1 MYRRSAPLPAHAES
15 FPLVGFWFFPAIS
28 FSRPNTSPRAVLPSR
43 STMEAGASN
52 KDLARARFKQQQHGR
67 RVHGRGGGTRGRF
80 GRKKEPGAAS
90 DDDDEQEEEEAAVS
104 GRVLDLPPGYDDA
117 DETDPSTGPRSRS
130 NGADLAALLAE
141 CDASA
146 LPRQHISAYMDPGW
160 SVDDLREL
168 QRVLGP
174 DGGAGV
180 SGDEMSVDAP
190 GLIRQLRE
198 LPLSELLGLSRQYAE
213 ALGEGPEEEAEEG
226 ARGVD
231 EGKREGTGPRA
242 STPAEPPRVPA
253 QRAPAA
259 AKDEDDDLDALL
271 AGSTRTPAETAR
283 GPSAVGD
290 GELDDELDDLLGI
303 STGAE
308 GKRGAV
314 GAGGGASATAAART
328 DDDAFL
334 DELLG

>member
-1 MYRRSAPLPAHAES
+1 
-15 FPLVGFWFFPAIS
+15 
-28 FSRPNTSPRAVLPSR
+28 
-43 STMEAGASN
+43 
-52 KDLARARFKQQQHGR
+52 
-67 RVHGRGGGTRGRF
+67 
-80 GRKKEPGAAS
+80 
-90 DDDDEQEEEEAAVS
+90 
-104 GRVLDLPPGYDDA
+104 
-117 DETDPSTGPRSRS
+117 
-130 NGADLAALLAE
+130 
-141 CDASA
+141 
-146 LPRQHISAYMDPGW
+146 
-160 SVDDLREL
+160 
-168 QRVLGP
+168 
-174 DGGAGV
+174 
-180 SGDEMSVDAP
+180 MSVDAP

-213 ALGEGPEEEAEEG
+213 ALGEGPEEEADEG
-226 ARGVD
+226 AGGVD

-242 STPAEPPRVPA
+242 STPAEPPRVLA
-253 QRAPAA
+253 QKAPAV
-259 AKDEDDDLDALL
+259 KDEDDDLDALL

>member
-1 MYRRSAPLPAHAES
+1 
-15 FPLVGFWFFPAIS
+15 
-28 FSRPNTSPRAVLPSR
+28 
-43 STMEAGASN
+43 MEAGASN

-90 DDDDEQEEEEAAVS
+90 DEDDEEEEEEAAVS

-213 ALGEGPEEEAEEG
+213 ALGEGPEEEADEG

-231 EGKREGTGPRA
+231 EGKREGTDPRA

-253 QRAPAA
+253 QKAPAA
-259 AKDEDDDLDALL
+259 VKDEDEDDDLDALL
-271 AGSTRTPAETAR
+271 AGSTRTCLLYTS
-283 GPSAVGD
+283 PSPRD
-290 GELDDELDDLLGI
+290 
-303 STGAE
+303 
-308 GKRGAV
+308 
-314 GAGGGASATAAART
+314 
-328 DDDAFL
+328 
-334 DELLG
+334 

>member
-1 MYRRSAPLPAHAES
+1 
-15 FPLVGFWFFPAIS
+15 
-28 FSRPNTSPRAVLPSR
+28 
-43 STMEAGASN
+43 MEAGESN

-80 GRKKEPGAAS
+80 GRKKEPGAS

-117 DETDPSTGPRSRS
+117 DDKDPSTGPRSRS

-180 SGDEMSVDAP
+180 SGDEMSVDAL

-226 ARGVD
+226 ARGVN
-231 EGKREGTGPRA
+231 EGTGKREGTGPRA

-253 QRAPAA
+253 QKAPAA
-259 AKDEDDDLDALL
+259 VKDEDGDDDLDALL

-308 GKRGAV
+308 GKRWAV
-314 GAGGGASATAAART
+314 GAGGGASATAGART

>member
-1 MYRRSAPLPAHAES
+1 
-15 FPLVGFWFFPAIS
+15 
-28 FSRPNTSPRAVLPSR
+28 
-43 STMEAGASN
+43 MEAGESN

-80 GRKKEPGAAS
+80 GRKKEPGAS

-117 DETDPSTGPRSRS
+117 DDKDPSTGPRSRS

-180 SGDEMSVDAP
+180 SGDEMSVDAL

-226 ARGVD
+226 ARGVN
-231 EGKREGTGPRA
+231 EGTGKREGTGPRA

-253 QRAPAA
+253 QKAPAA
-259 AKDEDDDLDALL
+259 VKDEDGDDDLDALL

-314 GAGGGASATAAART
+314 GAVGGASATAAART

>member
-1 MYRRSAPLPAHAES
+1 
-15 FPLVGFWFFPAIS
+15 
-28 FSRPNTSPRAVLPSR
+28 
-43 STMEAGASN
+43 MEAGASN

-90 DDDDEQEEEEAAVS
+90 DEDDEQEEEEAAVS

-242 STPAEPPRVPA
+242 SNPAEPPRVPA
-253 QRAPAA
+253 QKAPAVVA
-259 AKDEDDDLDALL
+259 VKDEDDDLDALL

-290 GELDDELDDLLGI
+290 GEVDDELDDLLGI

>member
-1 MYRRSAPLPAHAES
+1 
-15 FPLVGFWFFPAIS
+15 
-28 FSRPNTSPRAVLPSR
+28 
-43 STMEAGASN
+43 MEAGASN

-90 DDDDEQEEEEAAVS
+90 DEDDEQEEEEAAVS

-117 DETDPSTGPRSRS
+117 DDEDPSTGPRSRS

-242 STPAEPPRVPA
+242 STPAEPSRVPA
-253 QRAPAA
+253 QKAPAA
-259 AKDEDDDLDALL
+259 VKVKDEDDDLDALL
-271 AGSTRTPAETAR
+271 VGSTRTPAETAR

>member
-1 MYRRSAPLPAHAES
+1 M
-15 FPLVGFWFFPAIS
+15 
-28 FSRPNTSPRAVLPSR
+28 
-43 STMEAGASN
+43 
-52 KDLARARFKQQQHGR
+52 
-67 RVHGRGGGTRGRF
+67 
-80 GRKKEPGAAS
+80 
-90 DDDDEQEEEEAAVS
+90 S

-213 ALGEGPEEEAEEG
+213 ALGEGPEEG

-231 EGKREGTGPRA
+231 EGKRKGTGPRA

-253 QRAPAA
+253 QKAPAA
-259 AKDEDDDLDALL
+259 VKDEDGDDDLDALL

-308 GKRGAV
+308 GKRWAV